1 MSYKTRV
8 AMIVTEKQFKKDLKQ
23 QLEQLGKNDN
33 TWGDWSKD
41 KYLTADYNGFL
52 GNYSRGTLCGDNL
65 IILSDYNP
73 KLFLALAAMT
83 DDDEGGIG
91 EYWKFIGNGT
101 YSGDKFT
108 HDKLYKQRLPSI
120 KNAGAFEDNLGEP
133 NGFNTNF
140 STNGNYET
148 FIKATKEEIIAT
160 FENKIQDIKMKNR
173 ILTPLNA
180 ARIINIACSAWKKI
194 LAEKWAVDMILDK
207 NIEISDE
214 FYKEMRKACTAPQNE
229 LFDDIFGSDEQFI
242 DVSEL
247 VIGESMKIYDANG
260 ATKFEG
266 IIVMRIWA
274 EDGEFKYVDV
284 NNPRN
289 TWCISPKFK
298 GKKVKLTITH
308 EEVK

>member
-1 MSYKTRV
+1 V
-8 AMIVTEKQFKKDLKQ
+8 DFWEIIVEVHFVDI
-23 QLEQLGKNDN
+23 DN
-33 TWGDWSKD
+33 NS
-41 KYLTADYNGFL
+41 
-52 GNYSRGTLCGDNL
+52 

-83 DDDEGGIG
+83 DDEEGGIG

-173 ILTPLNA
+173 ILTPSNA

-289 TWCISPKFK
+289 TWSISPKFK